1 MEKAQWKEEAIGQVA
16 IERLGGKKLTHNCS
30 IANISKFNCFLL
42 VCKRLNMKY
51 IIFILIFSLF
61 ILKSLTASELLKN
74 GDFETGD
81 TTGWKYWETFPW
93 DGDGAPVES
102 PTHIEIAVPGN
113 IGIPVPPATSGFFAL
128 TQMVGSIGTARGGL
142 YQEVKVMVNTPYIL
156 TGSMAFYGDDI
167 GDVTLIGILDG
178 SWNPAL
184 AFTAINKN
192 YISGNATSSWVE
204 VSLTIIPTKDIITVF
219 TETRQDWAHGNAA
232 GWYDSLRLRTVPAPA
247 KLLISKD
254 PKDNLVHKEEQRQT
268 KESQTTENTGKSLNI
283 KD

>member
-1 MEKAQWKEEAIGQVA
+1 M
-16 IERLGGKKLTHNCS
+16 
-30 IANISKFNCFLL
+30 
-42 VCKRLNMKY
+42 
-51 IIFILIFSLF
+51 
-61 ILKSLTASELLKN
+61 TASELLKN

-102 PTHIEIAVPGN
+102 PAHVDIAFPGT
-113 IGIPVPPATSGFFAL
+113 IGIPTPPATSGSFSL
-128 TQMVGSIGTARGGL
+128 TQQVGANGTARGGL

-167 GDVTLIGILDG
+167 GDATLIGILDG

-192 YISGNATSSWVE
+192 YISGNAASSWVE

-219 TETRQDWAHGNAA
+219 TETRQDWPHGNAA
-232 GWYDSLRLRTVPAPA
+232 GWYDSLRLRTVPEPT
-247 KLLISKD
+247 KLLPSQYLRE
-254 PKDNLVHKEEQRQT
+254 NLIHKEKQAQERQHAVNKEQ
-268 KESQTTENTGKSLNI
+268 SL
-283 KD
+283 K